1 MPRNKDFKKK
11 TEIETEIRT
20 TKTDL
25 ATVTKLKDSEDW
37 GAIEEYWLKLAAGGI
52 VTSDPAE
59 YNNAQKAMA
68 QQQSYEHENNEER
81 VLKNKERLQRE
92 EKKLEKRLEEL
103 EDFKNQWTGPD

>member
-37 GAIEEYWLKLAAGGI
+37 VAIDEYWFKLAAGGI

-59 YNNAQKAMA
+59 YSNAEKAVA

-81 VLKNKERLQRE
+81 ALKCKERLQRE
-92 EKKLEKRLEEL
+92 QTKLEKRLEEL

>member
-25 ATVTKLKDSEDW
+25 ATVTKLREM
-37 GAIEEYWLKLAAGGI
+37 
-52 VTSDPAE
+52 TSDPAE
-59 YNNAQKAMA
+59 YSNAEKAMA

-81 VLKNKERLQRE
+81 ALKNKERLQRE
-92 EKKLEKRLEEL
+92 EKKLEKRLEEF

>member
-37 GAIEEYWLKLAAGGI
+37 VAIDEYWFKLAAGGI
-52 VTSDPAE
+52 VTSDPAG
-59 YNNAQKAMA
+59 YSNAEKAVA

-81 VLKNKERLQRE
+81 ALKCKERLQRE
-92 EKKLEKRLEEL
+92 QTKLEKRLEEL